1 MQKAVHLTIRGKVQ
15 GVFFRA
21 ELKEQA
27 DHLGITGWVRN
38 CTDGSVE
45 GFAQGETHALKKF
58 EAWCAHGPS
67 RAEVT
72 HIEKDEQEIITLTT
86 FQIR

>member
-21 ELKEQA
+21 ETKDQA
-27 DHLGITGWVRN
+27 DKLGIGGWVRN
-38 CTDGSVE
+38 CADGSVE
-45 GFAQGETHALKKF
+45 IFAQGEATALKKF
-58 EAWCAHGPS
+58 EAWCTHGPE

-72 HIEKDEQEIITLTT
+72 HIEKETQKIAKLTRFEI
-86 FQIR
+86 R